1 MIYEIA
7 EENIM
12 AILKLDR
19 EYMVSSTELV
29 RNFSKFMDKIKE
41 NPIYIMKNNDIEG
54 IIMDIEEYE
63 MLLKKIKYLENKLE
77 DNYIKDKV
85 VTRKQNFNIDDAIDE
100 EEIMKNQED

>member
-1 MIYEIA
+1 
-7 EENIM
+7 M

-54 IIMDIEEYE
+54 IVMDIEEYE
-63 MLLKKIKYLENKLE
+63 MLLEKIEYLENKLE
-77 DNYIKDKV
+77 DTYIKDKV

-100 EEIMKNQED
+100 EEIMKKQED